1 LDSFY
6 LAFLEDE
13 TSQKNKVPL
22 FAVQQIRI
30 IYRGDVTADSFPVA
44 MKLIDRD
51 SGAAG
56 PRTDPITAQK
66 SIAAQKVINLALQ
79 GGGTHGAFTWGVLD
93 RLLDDERV
101 AFEGITA
108 SSAGAVNAVVL
119 VDGFAAG
126 GRKGAKKALRNF
138 WRKLSQDASKSLFQP
153 SLIDRMSKQ
162 QGLDHSPGYVFM
174 EALAYFAS
182 PYQLNP
188 FNYNPL
194 KKLIEECVDFER
206 IRQQDAIK
214 LFLSATNVRTAKV
227 KVFSGKELR
236 PEHVL
241 ASTCL
246 PLLMH
251 AVEVDG
257 EFYWDGGYAGNPA
270 IFPLVYECE
279 TPDVL
284 LVHLTPAD
292 RPDVPT
298 SSPAIMNRMQE
309 ISFNTAL
316 IREMRS
322 VAVRNR
328 RIDEGIMPG
337 GKRTFVHVVEAEDI
351 IRDFTASSRLN
362 ADWKF
367 LTKLFQNG
375 RARADHWLASNFDRV
390 GIESTVDLAEK
401 YF

>member
-1 LDSFY
+1 
-6 LAFLEDE
+6 
-13 TSQKNKVPL
+13 
-22 FAVQQIRI
+22 
-30 IYRGDVTADSFPVA
+30 
-44 MKLIDRD
+44 MKLVDKD

-56 PRTDPITAQK
+56 PRTAQMV
-66 SIAAQKVINLALQ
+66 AQKVVNLALQ

-93 RLLDDERV
+93 RLLEEERLSV
-101 AFEGITA
+101 EGITA

-119 VDGFAAG
+119 ADGLAAG
-126 GRKGAKKALRNF
+126 GRDAARKALRTF
-138 WRKLSQDASKSLFQP
+138 WQKLSEDASRSVFRP
-153 SLIDRMSKQ
+153 SLIDQMSSTR
-162 QGLDHSPGYVFM
+162 GLDHSPGYVFM

-188 FNYNPL
+188 FNFNPL
-194 KKLIEECVDFER
+194 KKLFEECVDFER
-206 IRQQDAIK
+206 VRRQDAIK
-214 LFLSATNVRTAKV
+214 LFLSATDVRTAKV

-236 PEHVL
+236 AEHVL

-246 PLLMH
+246 PLMMQ

-257 EFYWDGGYAGNPA
+257 EYYWDGGYSGNPA

-279 TPDVL
+279 TPDIV
-284 LVHLTPAD
+284 LVHLTPAE
-292 RPDVPT
+292 RPEIPT

-337 GKRTFVHVVEAEDI
+337 GKRSFVHVIEAEDI
-351 IRDFTASSRLN
+351 IREFTASSRLN

-367 LTKLFQNG
+367 LTNLFEKG
-375 RARADHWLASNFDRV
+375 RARADLWLAANFDRI
-390 GIESTVDLAEK
+390 GLQSTVDLDEK